1 MNNTILEKY
10 KPENKGIKW
19 TEEEEK
25 ILLEEL
31 NNNDDIE
38 LISTKH
44 KRTIGGINARR
55 KQIAYSMHIENIP
68 MCEIINKTKLNEE
81 QILDIINKNNN
92 SKQNINKKKI
102 STENEIIEI
111 KKKICI
117 EDEIVEIKKEII
129 EFKNIIN
136 NFVKIIKKLE

>member
-68 MCEIINKTKLNEE
+68 ICEIINKTKLNEE
-81 QILDIINKNNN
+81 QILDIINK
-92 SKQNINKKKI
+92 KNIDKKKF
-102 STENEIIEI
+102 SKEDEIIEI
-111 KKKICI
+111 KKNFSI
-117 EDEIVEIKKEII
+117 EDEIIEIKKEII
-129 EFKNIIN
+129 ELKNIIN
-136 NFVKIIKKLE
+136 NLVKIIKS

>member
-102 STENEIIEI
+102 S
-111 KKKICI
+111 I
-117 EDEIVEIKKEII
+117 EDEIIEIKKEII
-129 EFKNIIN
+129 ELKNIIN
-136 NFVKIIKKLE
+136 NLVKIIKKLE

>member
-19 TEEEEK
+19 TEEEVQ

-31 NNNDDIE
+31 NNSDDIE

-44 KRTIGGINARR
+44 KRTIGGINSRR

-68 MCEIINKTKLNEE
+68 ICEIINKTKLNEE
-81 QILDIINKNNN
+81 QILDIINKNN
-92 SKQNINKKKI
+92 SKENINKKK
-102 STENEIIEI
+102 NFD
-111 KKKICI
+111 KK
-117 EDEIVEIKKEII
+117 
-129 EFKNIIN
+129 
-136 NFVKIIKKLE
+136 